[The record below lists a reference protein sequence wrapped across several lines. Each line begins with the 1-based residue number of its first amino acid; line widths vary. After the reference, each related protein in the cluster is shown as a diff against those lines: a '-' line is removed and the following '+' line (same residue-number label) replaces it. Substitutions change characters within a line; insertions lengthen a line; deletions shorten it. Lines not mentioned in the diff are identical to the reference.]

1 MESPA
6 LEYLLN
12 FFTSYSGW
20 IVYVLLFAI
29 LFLTG
34 LGLPVPEDAV
44 LLSGGFLLYFGYTEF
59 APTVAAMFLGV
70 LSGDL
75 LIFSIGRKWGSEAIQ
90 HKSVAHLMTPKRLAR
105 VRRYFERYGTMTIL
119 LARFLAGLRS
129 ATYLLAGTSGMRFR
143 QFFWLDC
150 LATLVSVPLVT
161 YLGFIFAPQL
171 EHLLK
176 LLRRAEG
183 IVLLVV
189 VLLGIAIIW
198 YRRSRKRQEA

>member
-1 MESPA
+1 M
-6 LEYLLN
+6 EYLLN

-75 LIFSIGRKWGSEAIQ
+75 LIFSIGRRWGSEAIR

-189 VLLGIAIIW
+189 VLLGIAIVW

>member
-1 MESPA
+1 M
-6 LEYLLN
+6 EYLLN

-44 LLSGGFLLYFGYTEF
+44 LLSGGFLLYFGYTKF

-70 LSGDL
+70 LSGDI